1 MEAYRREIEIMKR
14 KTLVTSNIFRAAI
27 TDLKLGA
34 AARHFETLI
43 TFLACCSVD
52 VGNIGHGR
60 NKFNK
65 VLYCLEKIVNRRINT
80 WYFFDV
86 IASSHLGY
94 RGQGD
99 TIPNQAVLVV
109 GRNKTG
115 TPCPIPADAPVVY
128 NQFEQALYGIL
139 AKILVDA
146 IENNFSKE
154 VLL

>member
-14 KTLVTSNIFRAAI
+14 KTSVTSNIFRAAI

-60 NKFNK
+60 NKFNE

-80 WYFFDV
+80 WYFFDA

-99 TIPNQAVLVV
+99 TIPNHKSSCSC
-109 GRNKTG
+109 GWTK
-115 TPCPIPADAPVVY
+115 
-128 NQFEQALYGIL
+128 
-139 AKILVDA
+139 
-146 IENNFSKE
+146 
-154 VLL
+154 